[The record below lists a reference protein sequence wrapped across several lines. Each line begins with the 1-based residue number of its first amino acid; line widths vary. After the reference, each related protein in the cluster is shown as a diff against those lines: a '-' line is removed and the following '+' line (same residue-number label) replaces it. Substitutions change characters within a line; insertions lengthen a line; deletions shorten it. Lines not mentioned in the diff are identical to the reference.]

1 MRGNS
6 VMHFTRVLVGLYGFV
21 TIAAAQWPRGIFKN
35 TGKPAGTEIE
45 YDGVTLYISKPKG
58 LSKSNTAVVYLS
70 DVYGL
75 PLLEN
80 KLYVSL
86 CLLEARTNMRRLVDS
101 FARAGYLTIAPDIFN
116 GDPADPNGEFNA
128 TEYLSR
134 HNPQNTDPIIEKTI
148 KFIHNKLKID
158 TIAVTGY
165 CYGGR
170 YAFRFLA
177 EGKGADVGF
186 AAHPTLLQTDE
197 VLAIQGPASLA
208 TAEIDALFNATRR
221 SEVEALLGTTQQPFQ
236 VNLYSG
242 TQHGF
247 GVRANLS
254 DPEQKFAKEE
264 AFWQAVRWFGAWSP
278 SS

>member
-1 MRGNS
+1 
-6 VMHFTRVLVGLYGFV
+6 MHFTRVLIGLYGFV
-21 TIAAAQWPRGIFKN
+21 TIVAAQWPRGIFKN

-80 KLYVSL
+80 KLHVSL

-116 GDPADPNGEFNA
+116 GDPANPNGEFNA

-158 TIAVTGY
+158 NIAVTGY

-177 EGKGADVGF
+177 EGRGADVGF
-186 AAHPTLLQTDE
+186 AASRYSRPRQSRNSRIT
-197 VLAIQGPASLA
+197 
-208 TAEIDALFNATRR
+208 EIDALFNATRR

-264 AFWQAVRWFGAWSP
+264 AFWQAVRWFGAWSL

>member
-1 MRGNS
+1 
-6 VMHFTRVLVGLYGFV
+6 MHFTRFLFGLYGFV

-58 LSKSNTAVVYLS
+58 PSKSDTAVVYLS

-75 PLLEN
+75 PL
-80 KLYVSL
+80 
-86 CLLEARTNMRRLVDS
+86 LVDS

-148 KFIHNKLKID
+148 AFIHNKLKID

-177 EGKGADVGF
+177 EGRGADVGF

-254 DPEQKFAKEE
+254 DPEQRFAKEE